1 MMSAIRRVIVILGPT
16 ACGKTAMSV
25 ALARRLNGAVISA
38 DSRQVYRGL
47 DIGSGKDLEEYVT
60 GGEPVEAHLLDIA
73 DPAAAEPYTLADFMR
88 DAKRAIVELVSRGKV
103 PILCGGTGLYLHALI
118 RGYEL
123 PGGPADREFRR
134 GLRDEDRQRLAETL
148 AGRYDLSN
156 GEDNNL
162 YRLSRKMEIE
172 SNRTFS
178 PYGGPLENTEYLV
191 LGALRPRPEIHRRI
205 EARLDERLA
214 HGMLDEIQNLHDEH
228 QVSWEKLESF
238 GLEYREV
245 SRYLRGMMEFGEMRN
260 HLLAKIRQFAKRQD
274 TWFRKM
280 QKEGVEIHWL
290 PPEDLDSAERLCRE
304 FLNAKSGQD
313 AV

>member
-1 MMSAIRRVIVILGPT
+1 MSAIHKVIVILGPT
-16 ACGKTAMSV
+16 ACGKTAMAV

-60 GGEPVEAHLLDIA
+60 GGEPVETRLLDIA
-73 DPAAAEPYTLADFMR
+73 DPAAGEPYTLADFMR
-88 DAKRAIVELVSRGKV
+88 DAKRAIVELDSLGKV
-103 PILCGGTGLYLHALI
+103 PILCGGTGLYLHALMK
-118 RGYEL
+118 GYEL

-134 GLRDEDRQRLAETL
+134 GLKEEDRRKFAESL
-148 AGRYDLSN
+148 SGRYDLSN

-178 PYGGPLENTEYLV
+178 PYGGPLENAEYLV
-191 LGALRPRPEIHRRI
+191 LGAFRPRAEIHRRI

-214 HGMLDEIQNLHDEH
+214 HGMLDEVRNLHENRN
-228 QVSWEKLESF
+228 VSWEKLESF

-245 SRYLRGMMEFGEMRN
+245 SRYLRGKAEFGEMRN
-260 HLLAKIRQFAKRQD
+260 RLLAKIRQFAKRQD

-280 QKEGVEIHWL
+280 QKEGVGIHWL
-290 PPEDLDSAERLCRE
+290 SPEELDSAERLCRS
-304 FLNAKSGQD
+304 FLGE
-313 AV
+313 

>member
-1 MMSAIRRVIVILGPT
+1 MSAIHKVIVILGPT
-16 ACGKTAMSV
+16 ACGKTAMAV
-25 ALARRLNGAVISA
+25 ALARRLTGAVISA

-60 GGEPVEAHLLDIA
+60 GGEPVETRLLDIA
-73 DPAAAEPYTLADFMR
+73 DPAAGEPYTLADFMR
-88 DAKRAIVELVSRGKV
+88 DAKRAIVELDSLGKV
-103 PILCGGTGLYLHALI
+103 PILCGGTGLYLHALMK
-118 RGYEL
+118 GYEL

-134 GLRDEDRQRLAETL
+134 GLKEEDRRKFAESL
-148 AGRYDLSN
+148 SGRYDLSN

-178 PYGGPLENTEYLV
+178 PYGGPLENAEYLV
-191 LGALRPRPEIHRRI
+191 LGAFRPRAEIHRRI

-214 HGMLDEIQNLHDEH
+214 SGMLDEVRFLHEKRN
-228 QVSWEKLESF
+228 VPWEKLESF

-245 SRYLRGMMEFGEMRN
+245 SRHLQGKTAFREMRDR
-260 HLLAKIRQFAKRQD
+260 LLVKIRQFAKRQD

-280 QKEGVEIHWL
+280 QKEGVEIQWL
-290 PPEDLDSAERLCRE
+290 SPEELDRAEQLCRE
-304 FLNAKSGQD
+304 FLER
-313 AV
+313 

>member
-1 MMSAIRRVIVILGPT
+1 MVNGKHRVIVILGPT
-16 ACGKTAMSV
+16 ACGKTAMAVS
-25 ALARRLNGAVISA
+25 LARRLHGAVISA

-60 GGEPVEAHLLDIA
+60 GGKPVETRLLDIA
-73 DPAAAEPYTLADFMR
+73 DPAAGEPYSLADFMR
-88 DAKRAIVELVSRGKV
+88 DAKNAILELEAQGSV

-118 RGYEL
+118 RGYKL
-123 PGGPADREFRR
+123 PGGPADRAFRR
-134 GLRDEDRQRLAETL
+134 SVREEDRSRFAESL

-172 SNRTFS
+172 SCRTFS
-178 PYGGPLENTEYLV
+178 PYGGPLENAEYLV
-191 LGALRPRPEIHRRI
+191 LGAFRPRAEIHRRI

-214 HGMLDEIQNLHDEH
+214 HGMIDEIRHLHDERK
-228 QVSWEKLESF
+228 VSWEKLESF

-245 SRYLRGMMEFGEMRN
+245 SRYVQGGVPFEEMRN
-260 HLLAKIRQFAKRQD
+260 HLLVKIRQFAKRQD

-280 QKEGVEIHWL
+280 QKEGVVIHWL
-290 PPEDLDSAERLCRE
+290 PPDALDEAERLCHE
-304 FLNAKSGQD
+304 FLNSGIRE
-313 AV
+313 